1 MRRSPALP
9 KRRAVRKASKN
20 KASRSKAERRI
31 ARRRPLVLPV
41 ELIAGDGDGRTLNLS
56 ESGVFFETDEEFS
69 PNARISLSLV
79 LPHVHPLPPIRMTA
93 DGRIVRVESR
103 NGRFGI
109 AVQFT
114 GCRYDT
120 ADTAGAGEISVIPPG
135 VRPAMTRGRR
145 AHR

>member
-1 MRRSPALP
+1 MRRPPALV
-9 KRRAVRKASKN
+9 KRKATRKRSK
-20 KASRSKAERRI
+20 SKAERRI

-41 ELIAGDGDGRTLNLS
+41 ELLAGDGDGRTLNLS

-93 DGRIVRVESR
+93 NGRIVRVESR

-120 ADTAGAGEISVIPPG
+120 ADSAGAGEISVIPPG
-135 VRPAMTRGRR
+135 ARTAVSRRR

>member
-1 MRRSPALP
+1 MRRSPALA
-9 KRRAVRKASKN
+9 KRKKTP
-20 KASRSKAERRI
+20 AERRR
-31 ARRRPLVLPV
+31 ARRRPVVLPI
-41 ELIAGDGDGRTLNLS
+41 ELLADDGNGHTLNLS
-56 ESGVFFETDEEFS
+56 ESGVFFETEEEFS

-109 AVQFT
+109 AVAFT

-120 ADTAGAGEISVIPPG
+120 ADTAGAAEISVIPPRARAAG
-135 VRPAMTRGRR
+135 SKRRRR

>member
-1 MRRSPALP
+1 MKRSGAPT
-9 KRRAVRKASKN
+9 KRKAISKASKT
-20 KASRSKAERRI
+20 AAERRR
-31 ARRRPLVLPV
+31 ARRRPLALPI
-41 ELIAGDGDGRTLNLS
+41 ELLAGEGVARTLNLS

-109 AVQFT
+109 AVAFT

-120 ADTAGAGEISVIPPG
+120 ADTARATEPP
-135 VRPAMTRGRR
+135 PARATLARRRRR
-145 AHR
+145 APR

>member
-1 MRRSPALP
+1 MKRSPARS
-9 KRRAVRKASKN
+9 RRKP
-20 KASRSKAERRI
+20 SRTTTVADRRR

-41 ELIAGDGDGRTLNLS
+41 EMRAGDSTAHTLNVS

-69 PNARISLSLV
+69 PNARITLSLV
-79 LPHVHPLPPIRMTA
+79 LPHVHPLPPIRLKA

-109 AVQFT
+109 AVAFT

-120 ADTAGAGEISVIPPG
+120 ADTAGADSVSPPPA
-135 VRPAMTRGRR
+135 VALVTSRRRRPADR
-145 AHR
+145 